1 MYCNLASCTC
11 CPSYCLS
18 SNRVARCAGG
28 KYTFHGISQPSVS
41 FGANAIKTSAKGY
54 RRLSFAD
61 GGCIEIDYPTYM
73 MRGIVYT
80 AMPRG
85 DCTGTARFTDQQ
97 NRLSCNVDFG
107 KIEGAVNPLLQR
119 PDSFQGIIYS
129 HDEAL
134 PASCSPDTQ
143 TVRLLICRVKAAH
156 GTGLCFQAR
165 KQCSQSGEEHLPPQP
180 GCRQG

>member
-1 MYCNLASCTC
+1 MRRGCGCT
-11 CPSYCLS
+11 Y
-18 SNRVARCAGG
+18 AGG
-28 KYTFHGISQPSVS
+28 KYTFHGISQPNVS

-54 RRLSFAD
+54 RRLTFPD

-97 NRLSCNVDFG
+97 NRLSCTVDFG
-107 KIEGAVNPLLQR
+107 RIEGSLNPLLQR
-119 PDSFQGIIYS
+119 PDSLQAVIYS

-134 PASCSPDTQ
+134 PTSCSPDAQ
-143 TVRLLICRVKAAH
+143 TVRLASLLAGHFSAIACGRASNAYEESEKH
-156 GTGLCFQAR
+156 T
-165 KQCSQSGEEHLPPQP
+165 SQPAISG
-180 GCRQG
+180 